1 MNLTAP
7 DGGASLMIVDIAR
20 LLRRRFEAALTE
32 IDTGLTVAEA
42 RTLAFIWRNPGQ
54 RQAALAERMFVE
66 PMTLVGYLDS
76 LEKAGLVVR
85 TVDPTDRRAKLITLT
100 DEADPILIRAK
111 SLGQGYPSK
120 DMLVS
125 PAQTV
130 WVPSQSKGWVG
141 VTAMRLA
148 HSRPNIHSIHRTEL
162 TYYRFHCGEPETV
175 CVEGGWFCTAP

>member
-100 DEADPILIRAK
+100 DDADPILAK
-111 SLGQGYPSK
+111 IEKAIDQVHADALGGVPQSRREELESL
-120 DMLVS
+120 LE
-125 PAQTV
+125 T
-130 WVPSQSKGWVG
+130 
-141 VTAMRLA
+141 MRVNLLNSEA
-148 HSRPNIHSIHRTEL
+148 
-162 TYYRFHCGEPETV
+162 
-175 CVEGGWFCTAP
+175 GG

>member
-76 LEKAGLVVR
+76 LEKSGLVQR

-100 DEADPILIRAK
+100 DAADPILAK
-111 SLGQGYPSK
+111 IEQVIDQVHADALGG
-120 DMLVS
+120 
-125 PAQTV
+125 
-130 WVPSQSKGWVG
+130 VPESRRQELE
-141 VTAMRLA
+141 TLLETMRVNLLK
-148 HSRPNIHSIHRTEL
+148 S
-162 TYYRFHCGEPETV
+162 ET
-175 CVEGGWFCTAP
+175 GS

>member
-54 RQAALAERMFVE
+54 RQASLAERMFVE

-76 LEKAGLVVR
+76 LEKAGLVLR
-85 TVDPTDRRAKLITLT
+85 TIDPTDRRAKLITLT
-100 DEADPILIRAK
+100 DDADPILEKIEKAIDQVH
-111 SLGQGYPSK
+111 SDALSGVSK
-120 DMLVS
+120 NRKDELEILLE
-125 PAQTV
+125 T
-130 WVPSQSKGWVG
+130 
-141 VTAMRLA
+141 MRVNLLNA
-148 HSRPNIHSIHRTEL
+148 EAGN
-162 TYYRFHCGEPETV
+162 
-175 CVEGGWFCTAP
+175 

>member
-76 LEKAGLVVR
+76 LEKAGLVRR

-100 DEADPILIRAK
+100 DAADPILAK
-111 SLGQGYPSK
+111 IEKAIDQVHDDALTG
-120 DMLVS
+120 
-125 PAQTV
+125 
-130 WVPSQSKGWVG
+130 VPKSRRDELEELLE
-141 VTAMRLA
+141 TMRINLLNSEA
-148 HSRPNIHSIHRTEL
+148 GS
-162 TYYRFHCGEPETV
+162 
-175 CVEGGWFCTAP
+175 